1 MSRLVAVL
9 LAFAMAIASS
19 DAATKTSKKSSA
31 PTRSTSTSAPESP
44 GIARPFAVPDKDDPT
59 VFPAISA
66 PAVLLCDAVT
76 GRVLYE
82 KNADDVRAVAS
93 TQKLLT
99 ALVVAEEG
107 DLYNNVTVQSTD
119 TNCEPTKLGMKPGE
133 VYKRYDLLKILLVKS
148 MNDVARCLARDNAG
162 SLSAFA
168 EKMNAKAREIGMRQ
182 SNFVNPNGLTEPGQ
196 YSTARDMARLALHA
210 YRNRVIRGLIATKV
224 TAWRTPSGRSVTFE
238 NTNKLMKYFG
248 LCNGMKTGYTE
259 AAGHCLVSSAADGGR
274 HLVCVVL
281 GERKRQDIWED
292 SYRLLSWGF
301 NQLKTQPA
309 AATAAP

>member
-9 LAFAMAIASS
+9 MALFLAITST
-19 DAATKTSKKSSA
+19 DAATKTAKKSSTPSRKPA
-31 PTRSTSTSAPESP
+31 ATSVESP
-44 GIARPFAVPDKDDPT
+44 GIARPFAVPDKDDPS
-59 VFPAISA
+59 VFPSINA
-66 PAVLLCDAVT
+66 PAVVLCDAVT

-93 TQKLLT
+93 TQKLMT
-99 ALVVAEEG
+99 ALLVAEGG
-107 DLYNNVTVQSTD
+107 DLYSDVKVQATD
-119 TNCEPTKLGMKPGE
+119 TYCEPTKLGMKAGE
-133 VYKRYDLLKILLVKS
+133 TYKRYDLLKILLVKS

-162 SLSAFA
+162 SVSAFA
-168 EKMNAKAREIGMRQ
+168 DKMNAKAREIGMRQ

-196 YSTARDMARLALHA
+196 FSTARDMARLALHA

-224 TAWRTPSGRSVTFE
+224 TAWRTPSGKSLTYE

-248 LCNGMKTGYTE
+248 LCNGMKTGYTD

-274 HLVCVVL
+274 HLICVVL
-281 GERKRQDIWED
+281 GERKRQDIWDD

-309 AATAAP
+309 DTTAAP